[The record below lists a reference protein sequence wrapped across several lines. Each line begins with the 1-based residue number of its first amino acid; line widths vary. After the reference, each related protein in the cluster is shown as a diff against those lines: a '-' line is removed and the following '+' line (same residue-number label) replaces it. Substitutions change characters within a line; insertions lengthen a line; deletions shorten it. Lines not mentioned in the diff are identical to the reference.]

1 MVFSFFRLYK
11 CSFLSYLPKLRDFT
25 LSTMGNIIL
34 KILDGKTFGF
44 RFFWSPKL
52 VKNDSYRVNYFLV
65 RRTIFEFIFWLIYL
79 ILTFIS
85 TKKSWC
91 MKSPIDLVWKRKN
104 MWKKL
109 LFGAYFGY
117 LNGYWIGQDSILLTR
132 WCSSV
137 GRAFGLH
144 TKSMGSIP
152 GEMKKKYLEYFWAT
166 LS

>member
-1 MVFSFFRLYK
+1 MKYKGVFQKYIRFSPNWKKIWSPGSYLPKLRDFTLSAMGNIILKIYFRLYK
-11 CSFLSYLPKLRDFT
+11 CTFLSYLPKLRDFT
-25 LSTMGNIIL
+25 ISTMGNIIL

-44 RFFWSPKL
+44 RFFWSLKL
-52 VKNDSYRVNYFLV
+52 VKKDSYRVNYFLV

-109 LFGAYFGY
+109 
-117 LNGYWIGQDSILLTR
+117 Q
-132 WCSSV
+132 
-137 GRAFGLH
+137 
-144 TKSMGSIP
+144 
-152 GEMKKKYLEYFWAT
+152 
-166 LS
+166 

>member
-1 MVFSFFRLYK
+1 M
-11 CSFLSYLPKLRDFT
+11 SYLPKLRDFT

-52 VKNDSYRVNYFLV
+52 VKNDCYRVNYFLV
-65 RRTIFEFIFWLIYL
+65 RRTIFELIIWLIYS

-85 TKKSWC
+85 TKESLRLKS
-91 MKSPIDLVWKRKN
+91 SIDLVWKRKK

-109 LFGAYFGY
+109 LFGGYFSY
-117 LNGYWIGQDSILLTR
+117 RNGYWVGQDSNLLSR
-132 WCSSV
+132 WCSGV

-144 TKSMGSIP
+144 IKSMGSIP
-152 GEMKKKYLEYFWAT
+152 GEMKKKIF
-166 LS
+166 